1 MSESDDKTEAPTARR
16 LQRAREEGNVA
27 VSHEFGPALALAGVA
42 ALLRLAAPAPAAP
55 ALLGGLLRH
64 AVGPDSDVM
73 LHAAPAAAML
83 CLVGLVAPLFL
94 LLILTAFAP
103 VLLQTGFLL
112 HAGALAPDLARIS
125 LRRGLGRV
133 FGPHSLF
140 AVLRGLAKAAAFLLL
155 AWHTLGPACRALP
168 AMAEIDLPA
177 AIARGVRLI
186 GALLFLAAL
195 VQGVGAGLDLLLTRR
210 RHTNALR
217 MSRDEIRQE
226 SREANGNP
234 EIKARIR
241 RLRAQRAR
249 RRLAQ
254 SVQRA
259 TVIVTNPTHYAVAL
273 EYNQA
278 SRAAPRV
285 VAKGMDEMAA
295 RIRALA
301 QEYKVPLVANP
312 PLARALHRVEV
323 DAEIPPE
330 LYKAVAELI
339 AYVWRL
345 QGKAKG

>member
-1 MSESDDKTEAPTARR
+1 MSGSSDKTEAPTPRR
-16 LQRAREEGNVA
+16 LQRAREEGNVP
-27 VSHEFGPALALAGVA
+27 VSHEVGPAIALAGTAV
-42 ALLRLAAPAPAAP
+42 LLRVIGPAGFAPAR
-55 ALLGGLLRH
+55 LGGLLRH
-64 AVGPDSDVM
+64 AIGPDSDLF
-73 LHAAPAAAML
+73 LHAAPAAAL
-83 CLVGLVAPLFL
+83 ICAVTLLGPIL
-94 LLILTAFAP
+94 LLALFAAVAP

-112 HAGALAPDLARIS
+112 HPGALVPDLSRIG
-125 LRRGLGRV
+125 LGRGLARV

-140 AVLRGLAKAAAFLLL
+140 AVLRGLAKLLAFCLL
-155 AWHTLGPACRALP
+155 AWRNLGPAIATLP
-168 AMAEIDLPA
+168 AMAKADLPA
-177 AIARGVRLI
+177 ALASGFHLVST
-186 GALLFLAAL
+186 ALLLAAL
-195 VQGVGAGLDLLLTRR
+195 VQGVGAGVDIFLSYR
-210 RHTNALR
+210 RHQSGLR
-217 MSRDEIRQE
+217 MSREDIRQE
-226 SREANGNP
+226 SRETNGNP

-259 TVIVTNPTHYAVAL
+259 TVVVTNPTHYAVAL
-273 EYNQA
+273 DYDPA

-301 QEYKVPLVANP
+301 AEHKVPLVANP
-312 PLARALHRVEV
+312 PLARALHRVEI

-345 QGKAKG
+345 QGKARG